1 MFIFLA
7 RIIKSGF
14 QSFIRNG
21 LLSSATVVVMTLTLL
36 VCSGLIIFGNATTSV
51 IQSIESKIDIS
62 IYFKTNVSENQILA
76 IKKNLEQLNEVANVE
91 YISQDDALA
100 TFKERHKDDP
110 VILQSLEELGYNPLS
125 AALNIKAK
133 NPQNYEG
140 IANYLEK
147 EVSPEFVDKI
157 NYSQNQVIIDRL
169 IKITDTVKKGGL
181 VLALVLALVVF
192 LITFNTIRIAIYS
205 NRESIGI
212 MRLVGATSSL
222 IRGPYVIQGFIIA
235 LAASILAMIILI
247 PLMNSIAPSFNNFIP
262 EFNIVS
268 YFWSHFFYLFGIQLL
283 VGLILTTISSAVA
296 IRKYLR
302 L

>member
-14 QSFIRNG
+14 QSFVRNG
-21 LLSSATVVVMTLTLL
+21 LLSSATVAIITLTVLL
-36 VCSGLIIFGNATTSV
+36 CTGLIIFGNAATS
-51 IQSIESKIDIS
+51 IMQDIESKIDIG

-76 IKKNLEQLNEVANVE
+76 IKKNLEKLDEVASVE

-110 VILQSLEELGYNPLS
+110 VILQSLDELGYNPLS
-125 AALNIKAK
+125 ASLNIKAK
-133 NPQNYEG
+133 DPQNYKG
-140 IANYLEK
+140 IADYLEK
-147 EVSPEFVDKI
+147 EVSQEFVDKI

-169 IKITDTVKKGGL
+169 VKIINTVKRIGL
-181 VLALVLALVVF
+181 ILALVLALVAF
-192 LITFNTIRIAIYS
+192 LIAYNTIRIAIYS

-222 IRGPYVIQGFIIA
+222 IRGPYIIQGIIIT
-235 LAASILAMIILI
+235 LASSILAMLILI
-247 PLMNSIAPSFNNFIP
+247 PVIYSIGPSLNNFMP
-262 EFNIVS
+262 QFNIIS
-268 YFWSHFFYLFGIQLL
+268 YFWSHFFYLLGIQLL
-283 VGLILTTISSAVA
+283 VGLILTTLSSIVA
-296 IRKYLR
+296 IRRYLR

>member
-247 PLMNSIAPSFNNFIP
+247 PLMYSIAPSFNNFIP

>member
-1 MFIFLA
+1 
-7 RIIKSGF
+7 
-14 QSFIRNG
+14 
-21 LLSSATVVVMTLTLL
+21 
-36 VCSGLIIFGNATTSV
+36 
-51 IQSIESKIDIS
+51 
-62 IYFKTNVSENQILA
+62 
-76 IKKNLEQLNEVANVE
+76 VANVE

-147 EVSPEFVDKI
+147 EVSPEFIDKI

-247 PLMNSIAPSFNNFIP
+247 PLMYSIAPSFNNFIP

>member
-36 VCSGLIIFGNATTSV
+36 VCSGLIIFGNATTAV
-51 IQSIESKIDIS
+51 MQNIESKIDIS

-147 EVSPEFVDKI
+147 EVSPEFIDKI

-247 PLMNSIAPSFNNFIP
+247 PLMYSIAPSFNNFIP

>member
-76 IKKNLEQLNEVANVE
+76 IKKNLGQLNEVANVE
-91 YISQDDALA
+91 YISQDDALN

-110 VILQSLEELGYNPLS
+110 IILQSLEELGYNPLS

-147 EVSPEFVDKI
+147 EVSPEFIDKI

-169 IKITDTVKKGGL
+169 IKITNTVKKGGL
-181 VLALVLALVVF
+181 ILALVLALVVF

-205 NRESIGI
+205 NRESISI

-247 PLMNSIAPSFNNFIP
+247 PSIYSIASSFNNFIP

-268 YFWSHFFYLFGIQLL
+268 FFWSHFFYLFGIQLL
-283 VGLILTTISSAVA
+283 VGLILTIISSAVA
-296 IRKYLR
+296 IRKYLK

>member
-36 VCSGLIIFGNATTSV
+36 VCSGLIIFGNATTAV
-51 IQSIESKIDIS
+51 MQNIESKIDIS

-140 IANYLEK
+140 IASYLEK
-147 EVSPEFVDKI
+147 EVSPEFIDKI

-169 IKITDTVKKGGL
+169 IKITNTVKKGGL

-205 NRESIGI
+205 NRESISI

-247 PLMNSIAPSFNNFIP
+247 PLIYSIAPSFNNFIP

>member
-147 EVSPEFVDKI
+147 EVSPEFIDKI

-247 PLMNSIAPSFNNFIP
+247 PLMYSIAPSFNNFIP

-283 VGLILTTISSAVA
+283 VGLILTTISIAVA

>member
-1 MFIFLA
+1 L
-7 RIIKSGF
+7 
-14 QSFIRNG
+14 
-21 LLSSATVVVMTLTLL
+21 
-36 VCSGLIIFGNATTSV
+36 FGVNYFWKCNNICNTKYRK
-51 IQSIESKIDIS
+51 QNRYK
-62 IYFKTNVSENQILA
+62 YLFKTNVSENQILA

-147 EVSPEFVDKI
+147 EVSPEFIDKI

-169 IKITDTVKKGGL
+169 IKITNTVKKGGL
-181 VLALVLALVVF
+181 ILALVLALVVF

-205 NRESIGI
+205 NRESISI

-222 IRGPYVIQGFIIA
+222 IRGPYVVQGFIIA

-247 PLMNSIAPSFNNFIP
+247 PLIYSIAPSFNNFIP